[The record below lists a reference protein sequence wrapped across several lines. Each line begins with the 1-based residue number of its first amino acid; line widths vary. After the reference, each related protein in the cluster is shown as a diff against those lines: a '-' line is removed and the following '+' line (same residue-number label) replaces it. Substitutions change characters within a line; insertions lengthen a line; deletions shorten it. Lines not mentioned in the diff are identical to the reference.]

1 MGGVR
6 KTTWP
11 IEALG
16 KRASM
21 VREAL
26 SFPTGPE
33 SAIPTTSGS
42 MIARTAAGRRKDRAD
57 YNKNYSILVQSVKD
71 YL

>member
-1 MGGVR
+1 MKCWQESNWVGAEDFEGVR
-6 KTTWP
+6 RTTWP

-21 VREAL
+21 VRTAPSSPAL
-26 SFPTGPE
+26 W
-33 SAIPTTSGS
+33 
-42 MIARTAAGRRKDRAD
+42 RRKRAE
-57 YNKNYSILVQSVKD
+57 YIIYYSILVQFIKD